1 VTKLEELEVDLNSA
15 YAAAFKA
22 ANDPAYNAA
31 DAAARAWAAWDAY
44 EAELLKLQEEHYNA
58 AYEAELKKTQ
68 EEETMTKLEELK
80 AAAMAELD
88 AAYAAR
94 GAACDADWVAAD
106 AVVDAAIH
114 TAWDAARDVREA
126 KLNKKHKENSND

>member
-1 VTKLEELEVDLNSA
+1 
-15 YAAAFKA
+15 
-22 ANDPAYNAA
+22 
-31 DAAARAWAAWDAY
+31 
-44 EAELLKLQEEHYNA
+44 
-58 AYEAELKKTQ
+58 
-68 EEETMTKLEELK
+68 MTKLEELK

-114 TAWDAARDVREA
+114 AAWDAARDVREA
-126 KLNKKHKENSND
+126 KLKKTKEQTNAN

>member
-31 DAAARAWAAWDAY
+31 ARAWDAY